1 MQLLLLT
8 IDLGFLHMP
17 NQLRHLK
24 QQNHFGPNMFG
35 FENVA
40 ALRNHKHLTDYVGG
54 WMLFKGS
61 RVIAVERF
69 LEA

>member
-1 MQLLLLT
+1 
-8 IDLGFLHMP
+8 
-17 NQLRHLK
+17 
-24 QQNHFGPNMFG
+24 MFG

-40 ALRNHKHLTDYVGG
+40 ALRNHKKLTDYVGG

-61 RVIAVERF
+61 RGIAVERF